1 MLTYFKILRGEN
13 EDAKRLLSYDI
24 ITSRLNIEKK
34 DWKLIHSYVQS
45 DCIVADYFT
54 LFAFPYLPSFP

>member
-24 ITSRLNIEKK
+24 TTSRLNIEKK
-34 DWKLIHSYVQS
+34 KLKINSLI
-45 DCIVADYFT
+45 C
-54 LFAFPYLPSFP
+54 PK